1 MPVGLQEDP
10 QRRCRGYLLCM
21 VRKVTRRQ
29 LAVDISLAALF
40 TAMGLIQLFVPND
53 DGIYAGPPALNV
65 LLTLVLT
72 SALAFR
78 RIWPIGAAVVAL
90 AAQVLPTPFVATSS
104 SFWGMAVPAAILV
117 FGAARWGTLR
127 PALGVAALPLVL
139 FPLSA
144 IHVTEYRSWS
154 EQVFPVLMLGAVW
167 AAGRVINRLDGQRH
181 KLDAA
186 LSQIAEQQQEL
197 SRQAVLAERSR
208 IAREMHD
215 VVAHGVSVMIV
226 QAGSARV
233 KLPDGADA
241 PRESLLAVEGTG
253 REVLGELRR
262 VVSLLRHD
270 EQLATEPSP
279 GLADLPSLTDS
290 MRSAGLD
297 VTLDLPAGT
306 HADPGRE
313 LAIYRVV
320 QEGLTNA
327 LRHSGRTR
335 VYVRVS
341 LNGGSLCV
349 NVVDAGPRSGH
360 YGPPG
365 IGGGHG
371 LLGLRERIAAYGGR
385 FEAGQQDSGFAVSA
399 GIPLDLR

>member
-1 MPVGLQEDP
+1 MK
-10 QRRCRGYLLCM
+10 
-21 VRKVTRRQ
+21 RKLTPWQ
-29 LAVDISLAALF
+29 LAVDVVLAAVVS
-40 TAMGLIQLFVPND
+40 AVGVIQLFVPND
-53 DGIYAGPPALNV
+53 DGIYAGPLALNV
-65 LLTLVLT
+65 LLTLALT
-72 SALAFR
+72 TALAVR

-90 AAQVLPTPFVATSS
+90 GVQVLPTPFVATAST
-104 SFWGMAVPAAILV
+104 FWGMAVPASILV

-127 PALGVAALPLVL
+127 QALGVAALPLVL

-144 IHVTEYRSWS
+144 IHVPGYRTWS
-154 EQVFPVLMLGAVW
+154 EQVFPVLLLGSVW
-167 AAGRVINRLDGQRH
+167 AAGRVINRLDGQRRR
-181 KLDAA
+181 LDAA
-186 LSQIAEQQQEL
+186 LTQITDQQEEL
-197 SRQAVLAERSR
+197 SQQAVLAERSR

-233 KLPDGADA
+233 KLPDGTDA

-262 VVSLLRHD
+262 VVSLLRQD
-270 EQLATEPSP
+270 EQLTTEPSP
-279 GLADLPSLTDS
+279 GLADLTALVDS

-297 VTLDLPAGT
+297 VRLDLPDGT

-313 LAIYRVV
+313 LAVYRIV

-335 VYVRVS
+335 VDVRVS
-341 LNGGSLCV
+341 LGDGALRV
-349 NVVDAGPRSGH
+349 DVVDAGPRAGH
-360 YGPPG
+360 HGPARV
-365 IGGGHG
+365 GGGNG

-385 FEAGQQDSGFAVSA
+385 FEAGRHDRGFAVRA
-399 GIPLDLR
+399 GIPLDVR

>member
-1 MPVGLQEDP
+1 MG
-10 QRRCRGYLLCM
+10 
-21 VRKVTRRQ
+21 RKITRWQ
-29 LAVDISLAALF
+29 LVVDIVLASFF
-40 TAMGLIQLFVPND
+40 TALGVTQLFVPND
-53 DGIYAGPPALNV
+53 DGIYAGPLALNV

-78 RIWPIGAAVVAL
+78 RIWPVGAAAVAL
-90 AAQVLPTPFVATSS
+90 GVQVLPTPFVATSS
-104 SFWGMAVPAAILV
+104 TFWGMAVPAAILV

-127 PALGVAALPLVL
+127 QALGVLALPLLL

-144 IHVTEYRSWS
+144 IHVPEYRSWS
-154 EQVFPVLMLGAVW
+154 EQVFPALMLGAVC
-167 AAGRVINRLDGQRH
+167 AAGLVINRLDGQRRE
-181 KLDAA
+181 LDAA
-186 LSQIAEQQQEL
+186 LRQIAEQQQEL

-215 VVAHGVSVMIV
+215 IVAHGVSVMIV

-233 KLPDGADA
+233 KLPEDADA

-253 REVLGELRR
+253 REVLAELRR

-270 EQLATEPSP
+270 EQLTTAPSP
-279 GLADLPSLTDS
+279 GLADLWSLADS

-297 VTLDLPAGT
+297 VRLDVADGT

-313 LAIYRVV
+313 LAVYRIV

-335 VYVRVS
+335 VDVRVA
-341 LNGGSLCV
+341 LDDGALTV
-349 NVVDAGPRSGH
+349 DLVDAGPRSGH
-360 YGPPG
+360 HGPPG
-365 IGGGHG
+365 AGGGNG

-385 FEAGQQDSGFAVSA
+385 FEAGRQGRGFAVSA
-399 GIPLDLR
+399 GIPLEAR